1 MISCIK
7 TSSHK
12 SVSTHSNRASTTTL
26 YWSYYQIIMIET
38 WQIGKRLKKV
48 IDENPDMEKSQMMDA
63 LFLWGTALARLASQH
78 DDVELANAAIDKF
91 EEIDRI
97 SNKEAN
103 ALGAVGYTLWGSCLL
118 VLAKEQQ
125 DNTLFSKAFEAL
137 DVKYMTDFTF
147 SISHVLPL

>member
-1 MISCIK
+1 
-7 TSSHK
+7 
-12 SVSTHSNRASTTTL
+12 
-26 YWSYYQIIMIET
+26 MIET

-147 SISHVLPL
+147 PISHVCPL